1 VESGGVGMSPF
12 EPLVTPDEIDQI
24 AGYVAG
30 VAGR

>member
-12 EPLVTPDEIDQI
+12 EPLLTPDEIEPT
-24 AGYVAG
+24 AGDVAR